1 MEMVMKF
8 IHSFKHLLSAYYVP
22 VFVLGIGNTAVN
34 KMNMVPVF
42 KEIIWWERQN
52 QTKIYKII
60 IKVSTIKNN
69 CSRILAFLQ
78 VSRMKTT

>member
-1 MEMVMKF
+1 MVMKF

-52 QTKIYKII
+52 QTKI
-60 IKVSTIKNN
+60 
-69 CSRILAFLQ
+69 
-78 VSRMKTT
+78 

>member
-22 VFVLGIGNTAVN
+22 VLVLGIGNTAVN

-42 KEIIWWERQN
+42 IEIKTWQGK
-52 QTKIYKII
+52 QTL
-60 IKVSTIKNN
+60 TE
-69 CSRILAFLQ
+69 
-78 VSRMKTT
+78 